1 MNAIQNIEYY
11 MMIEVIEPTWHTFV
25 EKIECVENV
34 DEVLLVHQDFLDD
47 CLHNCMLKDPEL
59 LRLIG
64 KLCDICLSFCK
75 FIQVCNDF
83 FWFSCKFLTLNIFFC
98 LLNAALDFFFFLFTF
113 YCVIE
118 NIFKIYVNMFRRHN
132 NIFSMLN

>member
-1 MNAIQNIEYY
+1 MYKSVWKDNNNTKKFAPDTAEQYRSAFTLRQRMMNAIQNIEYY

-34 DEVLLVHQDFLDD
+34 DEVLEVHQDFLDD

-64 KLCDICLSFCK
+64 KLCDICLNFCK
-75 FIQVCNDF
+75 FIQVCKKNLF
-83 FWFSCKFLTLNIFFC
+83 YFSIAKFNT
-98 LLNAALDFFFFLFTF
+98 
-113 YCVIE
+113 
-118 NIFKIYVNMFRRHN
+118 
-132 NIFSMLN
+132 